1 MIPLPGVFCLK
12 GKTFRYIKVT
22 FHYIYDESRTKLPI
36 IYYRDIL
43 ENLDY
48 KEVWSENCDRDSG
61 L

>member
-1 MIPLPGVFCLK
+1 M
-12 GKTFRYIKVT
+12 KTFRYTNKT